1 MANGQRTSPNPF
13 EYARELGVGEL
24 VDRDDEVGSVVS
36 TIRNHGKLFL
46 IGPRR
51 YGKTSILRAASE
63 KAARGGMLVLRYNV
77 EAWPSLG
84 EMLQRIVT
92 DAAQLLASTNAKT
105 RGKLR
110 DIFARLE
117 PRFTFDL
124 EGKVSAAIGVKS
136 GTEAGN
142 VPLIVDAFNGIEA
155 LAARSKQAVG
165 LILDEFQ
172 KIIELGGESAEG
184 QIRAAAQQH
193 RHLGYVFAG
202 SKTRMLTEMTTSPS
216 RPFYRL
222 GERIFLGPVPGEQ
235 FLAFINRAFKKT
247 GILVEPRASEAI
259 LALAEEVPYN
269 VQRLAHASWEYLAKS
284 SRPILTDT
292 DVKAALELILRRD
305 DPFYTQ
311 LWNPLSPQQKK
322 ALIAVIRM
330 GGVNL
335 LSKASLDLSGLPNS
349 TMQQATKALKD
360 KEILR
365 DEEKLGQKTT
375 RFEDPFFAAWIIMVT
390 S

>member
-24 VDRDDEVGSVVS
+24 VDRDDEVESVVS

-222 GERIFLGPVPGEQ
+222 GERIFLGPVPREQ

-259 LALAEEVPYN
+259 LALAEDVPYN
-269 VQRLAHASWEYLAKS
+269 VQRLAHASWEYLARS

-349 TMQQATKALKD
+349 TMQQATKALKN

-365 DEEKLGQKTT
+365 DEEKLGQKGT
-375 RFEDPFFAAWIIMVT
+375 RFEDPFFAAWIMMVT

>member
-24 VDRDDEVGSVVS
+24 VDRDDEVESVVS

-222 GERIFLGPVPGEQ
+222 GERIFLGPVPREQ

-259 LALAEEVPYN
+259 LALAEDVPYN
-269 VQRLAHASWEYLAKS
+269 VQRLAHASWEYLARS

-349 TMQQATKALKD
+349 TMQQAQRL
-360 KEILR
+360 
-365 DEEKLGQKTT
+365 
-375 RFEDPFFAAWIIMVT
+375 
-390 S
+390 

>member
-24 VDRDDEVGSVVS
+24 VDRDDEVASVVN

-222 GERIFLGPVPGEQ
+222 GERIFLGPVPREQ

-259 LALAEEVPYN
+259 LALAEDVPYN
-269 VQRLAHASWEYLAKS
+269 VQRLAHASWEYLARS

-365 DEEKLGQKTT
+365 DEEKLGQKGT
-375 RFEDPFFAAWIIMVT
+375 RFEDPFFAAWIMMVT

>member
-24 VDRDDEVGSVVS
+24 VDRDDEVESVVS

-222 GERIFLGPVPGEQ
+222 GERIFLGPVPREQ

-259 LALAEEVPYN
+259 LALAEDVPYN
-269 VQRLAHASWEYLAKS
+269 VQRLAHASWEYLARS

-365 DEEKLGQKTT
+365 DEEKLGQKGT
-375 RFEDPFFAAWIIMVT
+375 RFEDPFFAAWIMMVT

>member
-1 MANGQRTSPNPF
+1 MASSEKTHANPF
-13 EYARELGVGEL
+13 EYARELGAGEL
-24 VDRDDEVGSVVS
+24 VDRDDELEAVVNA
-36 TIRNHGKLFL
+36 IRNHGKLFL

-51 YGKTSILRAASE
+51 YGKTSILKAASE
-63 KAARGGMLVLRYNV
+63 EAARKGMVVLRYNV

-84 EMLQRIVT
+84 EMLQRIVA
-92 DAAQLLASTNAKT
+92 DAAQLLTSANVRT
-105 RGKLR
+105 RGRLR
-110 DIFARLE
+110 DIFGRLE
-117 PRFTFDL
+117 PKFTFDL
-124 EGKVSAAIGVKS
+124 EGRVSATIGARS

-155 LAARSKQAVG
+155 LAATSKQPVG

-172 KIIELGGESAEG
+172 KIIEVGGESAEG
-184 QIRAAAQQH
+184 QIRAAVQQH

-202 SKTRMLTEMTTSPS
+202 SKTRMLTEMTTSPA

-222 GERIFLGPVPGEQ
+222 GERIFLGPVPREQ
-235 FLAFINRAFKKT
+235 FLAFINAAFKET
-247 GILVEPRASEAI
+247 SILVKARASEAI

-269 VQRLAHASWEYLAKS
+269 VQRLAHASWEYLAKTGKVAIS
-284 SRPILTDT
+284 EA
-292 DVKAALELILRRD
+292 DVRAALELILRRD

-330 GGVNL
+330 SGVNL
-335 LSKASLDLSGLPNS
+335 LSRASLDIVGLPNS

-365 DEEKLGQKTT
+365 DEEKLGEKVT
-375 RFEDPFFAAWIIMVT
+375 RFEDPFFAAWILMVT

>member
-1 MANGQRTSPNPF
+1 MNW
-13 EYARELGVGEL
+13 GVGEL
-24 VDRDDEVGSVVS
+24 VDRDDEVASVVN

-165 LILDEFQ
+165 PLAVPYRLRP
-172 KIIELGGESAEG
+172 LV
-184 QIRAAAQQH
+184 QIR
-193 RHLGYVFAG
+193 
-202 SKTRMLTEMTTSPS
+202 
-216 RPFYRL
+216 RPFL
-222 GERIFLGPVPGEQ
+222 PFS
-235 FLAFINRAFKKT
+235 
-247 GILVEPRASEAI
+247 PR
-259 LALAEEVPYN
+259 
-269 VQRLAHASWEYLAKS
+269 
-284 SRPILTDT
+284 
-292 DVKAALELILRRD
+292 
-305 DPFYTQ
+305 
-311 LWNPLSPQQKK
+311 
-322 ALIAVIRM
+322 
-330 GGVNL
+330 
-335 LSKASLDLSGLPNS
+335 
-349 TMQQATKALKD
+349 
-360 KEILR
+360 
-365 DEEKLGQKTT
+365 TT
-375 RFEDPFFAAWIIMVT
+375 
-390 S
+390 

>member
-1 MANGQRTSPNPF
+1 MSSGKKTNPNPF
-13 EYARELGVGEL
+13 EYARELDAGEL
-24 VDRDDEVGSVVS
+24 VDRDDELEAVVN

-51 YGKTSILRAASE
+51 YGKTSILKAASE
-63 KAARGGMLVLRYNV
+63 SAARSGMLVLRYNI

-84 EMLQRIVT
+84 EMLQRIVM
-92 DAAQLLASTNAKT
+92 DATQLLVSPNVKA

-117 PRFTFDL
+117 PKFTFDL
-124 EGKVSAAIGVKS
+124 EGKVSATIGAKS
-136 GTEAGN
+136 ATEAGHL
-142 VPLIVDAFNGIEA
+142 PLIVDAFNGIEA
-155 LAARSKQAVG
+155 LAAKSKHSVG
-165 LILDEFQ
+165 MILDEFQ
-172 KIIELGGESAEG
+172 KIVELGGESAEG
-184 QIRAAAQQH
+184 QIRAAVQQH

-202 SKTRMLTEMTTSPS
+202 SKTRMLTEMTTGPS

-222 GERIFLGPVPGEQ
+222 GERIFLGPLPREQ

-247 GILVEPRASEAI
+247 GILVEAPASETI

-269 VQRLAHASWEYLAKS
+269 VQRLAHASWEYLAKTS
-284 SRPILTDT
+284 KGTLTDA
-292 DVKAALELILRRD
+292 DVRAALELILRRD

-322 ALIAVIRM
+322 ALIAAIRM
-330 GGVNL
+330 TGINL
-335 LSKASLDLSGLPNS
+335 LSKASLDLAGLPNS
-349 TMQQATKALKD
+349 TMQQAIKALKD

-365 DEEKLGQKTT
+365 DEETLGQKVT
-375 RFEDPFFAAWIIMVT
+375 RFEDPFFAAWIMMVT